1 VVGMFSRK
9 KKIGSNSGV
18 IKPEN
23 RLLRLLRSDIGF
35 QDSLIS
41 LERKDQEDAYNGYQK
56 EIRNAMLEAEYE
68 KNRAIMMMQQHR
80 ICC

>member
-1 VVGMFSRK
+1 MFSRK